1 MDFTFYL
8 YNNLYFLDEVA
19 YVVFF
24 VLICLIGLLGYV
36 YISDRKVFL
45 NIETIFVLV
54 FSLCSAIIVMV
65 STNLVYLYLALE
77 AFTVSTL
84 ILFLINF
91 DLKVKLIN
99 ACLKYLV
106 VSALSSVVIVL
117 SITIIYGLF
126 GVVSFKLVESLSL
139 FVVQDCSNFLVDWG
153 IILAVI
159 LLFIAFAIKLAIVLF
174 NI

>member
-54 FSLCSAIIVMV
+54 FSLCSAIIAMV

-117 SITIIYGLF
+117 
-126 GVVSFKLVESLSL
+126 
-139 FVVQDCSNFLVDWG
+139 
-153 IILAVI
+153 
-159 LLFIAFAIKLAIVLF
+159 
-174 NI
+174 